1 MAFDQPLFQ
10 VEEFLEKVKSGKAKT
25 FLRSQIPPKKQTK
38 PVLTV
43 TGKTFKDIV
52 MDPSKD
58 VLVELYAPWCGHCK
72 KFEPEYKKFAKDLA
86 SEKNLVIAK
95 MNADAND
102 TPDNYGVMGYPTIYF
117 ATANKKKEPV
127 KYEGNRD
134 LEDLKKFVKEHA
146 EVSFQ
151 GVKDEL

>member
-72 KFEPEYKKFAKDLA
+72 K
-86 SEKNLVIAK
+86 LVPAYIA
-95 MNADAND
+95 AAN
-102 TPDNYGVMGYPTIYF
+102 TISSKHPKSIYI
-117 ATANKKKEPV
+117 
-127 KYEGNRD
+127 YI
-134 LEDLKKFVKEHA
+134 
-146 EVSFQ
+146 
-151 GVKDEL
+151 